1 MSVKSISIRTDGSG
15 AYTYTRAFKGQILGI
30 ELEIGDLSTPDIDVT
45 DSAHTKTFL
54 SVDGVAASTTWNLG
68 AALLSS
74 AGVAVDA
81 DPDTAAVGAF
91 APPICM
97 GTLVVAVTGAGAS
110 KRGKINIL
118 YQS

>member
-1 MSVKSISIRTDGSG
+1 MSVKTINIRTAANGS
-15 AYTYTRAFKGQILGI
+15 YTYTRAFKGQILGV
-30 ELEIGDLSTPDIDVT
+30 ELELGDLSTPDIDIT

-54 SVDGVAASTTWNLG
+54 SVDGVAASTVWNLG
-68 AALLSS
+68 AALLASTGS
-74 AGVAVDA
+74 AIDA

-110 KRGKINIL
+110 KRGKIHIL